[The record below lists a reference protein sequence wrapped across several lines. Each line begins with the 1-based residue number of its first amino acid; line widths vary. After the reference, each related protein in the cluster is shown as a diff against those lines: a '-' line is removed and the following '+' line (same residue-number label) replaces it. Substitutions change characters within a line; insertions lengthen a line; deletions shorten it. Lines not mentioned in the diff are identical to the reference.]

1 MNIRWLVTGARGQL
15 GTDLVR
21 ALDGAEL
28 TAFSRFELDIA
39 DASAVEGGLRAWA
52 AGGERLVVLNAAA
65 YTEVDG
71 AQADEARAFAVN
83 ADGPAALAAACG
95 ALGATLVHVSTDYV
109 FAGNADTPYEVDA
122 PTGPRSVYGASKLA
136 GEQRVRAAL
145 DAHYVVRTSWMYG
158 DVGRNFVKTM
168 ARLQAQRPTVDV
180 VDDQRGSPT
189 WSADLAAALVSL
201 ARSGA
206 PFGTYHCASG
216 GETTWCGLAR
226 AVFAELGADPQ
237 RVRPCSTAQ
246 YPRPAPRPAYSVL
259 SNRSWRAAG
268 LPPIRPWRDALA
280 AAFAEHGEKLRGDR
294 TTSPSPR
301 LPDGLRR

>member
-28 TAFSRFELDIA
+28 TALSRFELDIA
-39 DASAVEGGLRAWA
+39 DASAVEGALRAWA
-52 AGGERLVVLNAAA
+52 AGGERLVVVNAAA
-65 YTEVDG
+65 YTDVDG

-95 ALGATLVHVSTDYV
+95 KVGATLVHVSTDYV

-122 PTGPRSVYGASKLA
+122 PTGPRSVYAASKLA
-136 GEQRVRAAL
+136 GEQRVRAGLA
-145 DAHYVVRTSWMYG
+145 AHYVVRSAWVYG
-158 DVGRNFVKTM
+158 DTGGNFVKTI

-206 PFGTYHCASG
+206 PFGTYHCTNG

-237 RVRPCSTAQ
+237 RVRPCPTAQ

-259 SNRSWRAAG
+259 SDRSWRAAG
-268 LPPIRPWRDALA
+268 LPPLRPWREALS
-280 AAFAEHGEKLRGDR
+280 AAFTEHGAA
-294 TTSPSPR
+294 
-301 LPDGLRR
+301 LRR